1 MMSEEVSIKMLWGL
15 SRKELFA
22 FIRCA
27 AGSINE
33 LNKYGIYHN
42 NITFR
47 NFIKLGGEFKFV
59 GFKIAFYIPRK

>member
-1 MMSEEVSIKMLWGL
+1 MMSKDVSINILWGL

-33 LNKYGIYHN
+33 LNKYRIYHN
-42 NITFR
+42 NITFK
-47 NFIKLGGEFKFV
+47 NFIKLGEEFKFV
-59 GFKIAFYIPRK
+59 GLEKALYIPRK

>member
-1 MMSEEVSIKMLWGL
+1 MSEDVNIKMLCAL

-33 LNKYGIYHN
+33 LNKYGVYHN
-42 NITFR
+42 NITFK
-47 NFIKLGGEFKFV
+47 NFIKLGGEFKFI
-59 GFKIAFYIPRK
+59 GLEKALYIPRK

>member
-1 MMSEEVSIKMLWGL
+1 MSEDVYIKTLWAL

-42 NITFR
+42 NITFK
-47 NFIKLGGEFKFV
+47 NFIKLEEEFKFV
-59 GFKIAFYIPRK
+59 ELETALYIPKK

>member
-1 MMSEEVSIKMLWGL
+1 MSKDIYIKMLWGL
-15 SRKELFA
+15 SRKELFD

-27 AGSINE
+27 AGSIKE

-47 NFIKLGGEFKFV
+47 NFIKLRGKFKFV
-59 GFKIAFYIPRK
+59 GFEKALYIPRN